1 MKVLIYIETNYAD
14 NEICFIGRNI
24 REKYEVKTVSKTN
37 DMVISRSCLKV
48 LPDYGIDDVI
58 NDISDYTMLILCG
71 GSFWRQNK
79 FQNEK
84 LKELIDLFI
93 KNNKKISAIC
103 DASTFLIYNNYLNNI
118 YHTGNGLEYIKDV
131 CPNYKDEKYYV
142 KKECVNN
149 RNFITANGRAN
160 LEFAREI
167 FKELKIDSDENIEK
181 WYNYNRYDLYENE
194 R

>member
-93 KNNKKISAIC
+93 KNNKKVSAIC
-103 DASTFLIYNNYLNNI
+103 DASTFLIW
-118 YHTGNGLEYIKDV
+118 
-131 CPNYKDEKYYV
+131 YK
-142 KKECVNN
+142 
-149 RNFITANGRAN
+149 
-160 LEFAREI
+160 
-167 FKELKIDSDENIEK
+167 
-181 WYNYNRYDLYENE
+181 
-194 R
+194 